1 MRETMPIPVSS
12 ARQDSVPPSPE
23 ATENWRDKPYLKLES
38 ELSRIRAVEDLIEEY
53 GESGL
58 LAEKMHQYYDGELEK
73 SPHVGALLAE
83 WDGLEGQIYVVHREI
98 GELTR
103 WIEKAEESSDTR
115 AELELRLETS
125 EEEITGL
132 RQRVDAIKQ
141 DPDVVFLRR
150 IQVGVDVLHYRAKEL
165 KACRENPAQYLV
177 DEKSDLSGM
186 PYEEVIFSDVNATY
200 IVSPQTWDEYV
211 KRSGRGIH
219 YGGGI
224 VSVAQRNPDSEQER
238 MTVRHENKHAL
249 FATFFDFEQARIF
262 GKQDARG
269 MIDRV
274 VGMIGKGLS
283 ENFIEGEFRR
293 IQQLIW
299 KSYLSGI
306 KNEIMANYDGL
317 AKGVFSSDFS
327 TYVDI
332 FSSLQWGSGGDA
344 RNDASVTKMLAG
356 EDEQAREDY
365 YRMHESVNKMLGEA
379 REQLKEESHKF
390 YIELAD
396 LFFFAEKEGLSEDL
410 HSAMLLF
417 DPLDYKKIKQY
428 MTWKAG
434 KEKYETYQ
442 GLRRVVRSPFFS
454 QPEFSNKSK
463 FTSLD
468 DKLIDV
474 VRRKQAFDKN
484 PMVQMAILEVSG
496 DAFSVENVDRISLTE
511 LAEMRLTDEEKQ
523 SFEKAIR
530 DNILNR
536 SDGIHPSLLE
546 KDPVYVLQYLDKIE
560 GMCRIVGISLDVE
573 LMRGTFWGE
582 YVSNKAKLFIDRNNA
597 DALLSMVRSISV
609 GEKKHLREVFWEI
622 RDSLERHYFLKGT
635 WGEVLKEIR

>member
-1 MRETMPIPVSS
+1 MSEKMPIPVHS

-23 ATENWRDKPYLKLES
+23 ATEKWRDKPYLKLES
-38 ELSRIRAVEDLIEEY
+38 ALSRIRAVEGLIEEY

-58 LAEKMHQYYDGELEK
+58 LAEKMHQYYAEELAK

-83 WDGLEGQIYVVHREI
+83 WDRLEGQIYVVHREI

-103 WIEKAEESSDTR
+103 WIEKAEESSDAR
-115 AELELRLETS
+115 AKLELRLETS
-125 EEEITGL
+125 EGEIAGL
-132 RQRVDAIKQ
+132 RQRVDVIKQ

-150 IQVGVDVLHYRAKEL
+150 ILVGVDLLHYRAKEL

-177 DEKSDLSGM
+177 DEKPALSGM
-186 PYEEVIFSDVNATY
+186 PYEEVIFSDVSATY
-200 IVSPQTWDEYV
+200 IVNEQVWDEYV
-211 KRSGRGIH
+211 KGPGRGVH
-219 YGGGI
+219 YSGGI
-224 VSVAQRNPDSEQER
+224 VSVVQRNTDGETEQ
-238 MTVRHENKHAL
+238 MIVHHENKHSL
-249 FATFFDFEQARIF
+249 FATFFEIEQARTF

-269 MIDRV
+269 MVDGA

-293 IQQLIW
+293 IQEIIW
-299 KSYLSGI
+299 KRYLSGI

-317 AKGVFSSDFS
+317 AKGVFSTDFS

-332 FSSLQWGSGGDA
+332 FLSLQWGPGGDA
-344 RNDASVTKMLAG
+344 RKDASVTKMLEG

-365 YRMHESVNKMLGEA
+365 YKMHEFVNRMLGEA

-390 YIELAD
+390 YIELTD

-428 MTWKAG
+428 MIWKVG

-442 GLRRVVRSPFFS
+442 GLRRIAHSPFFS

-463 FTSLD
+463 FTKLE

-484 PMVQMAILEVSG
+484 PMVQAAILEVSG
-496 DAFSVENVDRISLTE
+496 DAFSVENMERISLTE

-523 SFEKAIR
+523 QFKKAVR
-530 DNILNR
+530 DNILDR

-546 KDPVYVLQYLDKIE
+546 RDSSYVLQYLDKIE
-560 GMCRIVGISLDVE
+560 GMCQIVGIPLDVE
-573 LMRGTFWGE
+573 VMRGTIWGE

-597 DALLSMVRSISV
+597 DALLSMVRSIGA
-609 GEKKHLREVFWEI
+609 GEKKHLREVFLEI

-635 WGEVLKEIR
+635 WGEVLREIR

>member
-1 MRETMPIPVSS
+1 MLIP
-12 ARQDSVPPSPE
+12 APPAQQDSVPPSPE
-23 ATENWRDKPYLKLES
+23 DTERWRDKPYLKLES
-38 ELSRIRAVEDLIEEY
+38 ELSKIRAVEDLIEEY

-58 LAEKMHQYYDGELEK
+58 LAEKVQQYYNEELAK
-73 SPHVGALLAE
+73 SPHAGVLLEE
-83 WDGLEGQIYVVHREI
+83 WDRLDGQIYVVHREI

-103 WIEKAEESSDTR
+103 WIEKAEASDAR
-115 AELELRLETS
+115 AELELKQEAL
-125 EEEITGL
+125 EEEIAGL
-132 RQRVDAIKQ
+132 RQRVDVIKQ

-150 IQVGVDVLHYRAKEL
+150 ILVGVDLLHYRAKEL

-200 IVSPQTWDEYV
+200 IVSPQVWDEYV

-224 VSVAQRNPDSEQER
+224 VSVVQRNPDGEQER
-238 MTVRHENKHAL
+238 MTVHHENKHAL
-249 FATFFDFEQARIF
+249 FATFFDFEQARTF

-269 MIDRV
+269 MIDRA

-283 ENFIEGEFRR
+283 ENFIEGEFHR

-332 FSSLQWGSGGDA
+332 FSSLQWGSGGNA

-428 MTWKAG
+428 MIWKGG

-463 FTSLD
+463 FTKLE

-496 DAFSVENVDRISLTE
+496 DAFSVENMDRISLTE

-536 SDGIHPSLLE
+536 SDGIHSSLLE

-560 GMCRIVGISLDVE
+560 GMCQIVGISLDVE
-573 LMRGTFWGE
+573 LMRGTIWGE
-582 YVSNKAKLFIDRNNA
+582 YVSNKAKLFIERNNA
-597 DALLSMVRSISV
+597 DALLSMIRSIGP
-609 GEKKHLREVFWEI
+609 GEKKHLREVFLEI